1 MFEPSSLQRL
11 HDLTGRVAI
20 VTGGSRGLGRAMCHG
35 LAAQGAKVVVASRK
49 VDNCRAVAAE
59 ITASGGEAL
68 AVGVHTGD
76 RDQLASLVDSTVER
90 FGRLDIVVNNAA
102 NALSQP
108 VEHLTPEAWDKQIA
122 VNLTGPVFL
131 VHHALPH
138 LKNSP
143 CAAVVNVS
151 TVGAFIYSPGMPAYV
166 GAKAALIAIT
176 RSMAAEFAP
185 YGIRVNALAPGTF
198 DTDMTRSGG
207 PDAVERMA
215 QLSQA
220 GRVGDPDEIVPMVL
234 LLVSDAGSYTN
245 GQVFIVDGGYVAH

>member
-1 MFEPSSLQRL
+1 MLDRTSLHQL
-11 HDLTGRVAI
+11 HDLTDRVAI

-35 LAAQGAKVVVASRK
+35 LAAMGARVVVASRK
-49 VDNCRAVAAE
+49 IDNCHAVVAE
-59 ITASGGEAL
+59 IEAAGGEAL

-76 RDQLASLVDSTVER
+76 REQLAALVDATVDR
-90 FGRLDIVVNNAA
+90 FGRIDIVINNAA
-102 NALSQP
+102 NALSQT
-108 VEHLTPEAWDKQIA
+108 VEHLTPDAWDKQIA

-166 GAKAALIAIT
+166 GCKAAMLAIT
-176 RSMAAEFAP
+176 RSMAAEFGA

-207 PDAVERMA
+207 DDAVERMG
-215 QLSQA
+215 QLSVA
-220 GRVGDPDEIVPMVL
+220 GRVADPDEIVPAVL
-234 LLVSDAGSYTN
+234 LLVSDAGSYMN
-245 GQVFIVDGGYVAH
+245 GQVVIVDGGYVAH